1 MSTHEWFVLFTV
13 SGLVLFAL
21 EVFLPGWV
29 AGTAATLCMVAAAI
43 TAFPA
48 FGFKGGMLACILLM
62 AGAIAFVA
70 VWTRILPG
78 TEIGKTMIL
87 SQPPA
92 ADPALAVLAKLHGRT
107 GKALTRLAPGG
118 MVEIDGRRV
127 DVVSEGGWIDPG
139 DPIHVVKVAGR
150 LITVRKAAV

>member
-1 MSTHEWFVLFTV
+1 MSTHEWFVMFTAA
-13 SGLVLFAL
+13 GLVLFAL

-29 AGTAATLCMVAAAI
+29 AGTAATVCMIAAAI

-62 AGAIAFVA
+62 AGALAFVA
-70 VWTRILPG
+70 VWARILPG
-78 TEIGKTMIL
+78 TELGKTMIL

-92 ADPALAVLAKLHGRT
+92 IDPALAGLAKLHGRS

-118 MVEIDGRRV
+118 LVDIDGRRV
-127 DVVSEGGWIDPG
+127 DVVSDSGFIEPG
-139 DPIHVVKVAGR
+139 DPVQVVKVAGR
-150 LITVRKAAV
+150 IITVRKVAA

>member
-29 AGTAATLCMVAAAI
+29 AGAAATICMAAAAI

-62 AGAIAFVA
+62 AGALAFVA

-78 TEIGKTMIL
+78 TELGKTMIL
-87 SQPPA
+87 SQPVA
-92 ADPALAVLAKLHGRT
+92 TDPALAALAKLPGRP
-107 GKALTRLAPGG
+107 GKALTRLSPGG

-127 DVVSEGGWIDPG
+127 DVLSEGGYIEPG
-139 DPIHVVKVAGR
+139 EPVQVVKVTGR
-150 LITVRKAAV
+150 IITVRKVAA

>member
-13 SGLVLFAL
+13 SGLVLFVL

-29 AGTAATLCMVAAAI
+29 AGSAATLCMVAAAI

-62 AGAIAFVA
+62 AGAMAFVA

-78 TEIGKTMIL
+78 TELGKTMIL

-92 ADPALAVLAKLHGRT
+92 TDPALAALAKLHGRE

-118 MVEIDGRRV
+118 LVEIDGRRV
-127 DVVSEGGWIDPG
+127 DVVSDGGYIEPG
-139 DPIHVVKVAGR
+139 EPIQVVKVAGR
-150 LITVRKAAV
+150 LITVRKAAA